1 LLNKSIGSI
10 RRKIMKEI
18 DFFSFGGRGDGETD
32 NSPVFVRALGA
43 LKASG
48 GGTLLVGGGIWRT
61 GPLELFSNCTL
72 RLEEGAVVSFIP
84 EPARYVPVFTRWE
97 GIRCFA
103 MHPCVFAKDGEGIR
117 VEGKGRLDGNGRFW
131 WDLLREKRR
140 RGQKVPETPEEL
152 ALARLNPGFESQS
165 GGGGGRS
172 TQFLRPPLVQ
182 FYQCAGVSL
191 EGVTLADSP
200 FWTVHPVFCRGLKL
214 SGLSVVNPHDAPN
227 TDGIDIDSCE
237 DVEIEGCHVSVGDD
251 GIALKSGSGGDGI
264 DAGKPTCR
272 VRIRNC
278 TVEDGHGGVVI
289 GSETAG
295 GIFDVL
301 AEDCLFRGTDRGIRI
316 KTRRGRGGQIR
327 DLEFRGLTMENNLCP
342 LSINMYYRCGAE
354 HEAAC
359 FSLDPLPLTPQ
370 TPSIKNI
377 TVSGIRASGCR
388 ASAGF
393 AAGLPESPVENLRL
407 RDCEFS
413 TDEASGVSPDE
424 SDMFLGI
431 PPVKEKSFR
440 LLNVKDPELRDV
452 TVRGPKEA
460 FIYSYSRF
468 NHEPHEQIR

>member
-1 LLNKSIGSI
+1 
-10 RRKIMKEI
+10 MKDI
-18 DFFSFGGRGDGETD
+18 DLGSFGGLGDGITD
-32 NSPVFVRALGA
+32 NSAAFGRALET

-48 GGTLLVGGGIWRT
+48 GGTLLVGSGIWRT

-72 RLEEGAVVSFIP
+72 YLEEGAAVSFIA
-84 EPARYVPVFTRWE
+84 EPARYTPVFTRWE

-103 MHPCVFAKDGEGIR
+103 MHPCLFAKDGEHIR
-117 VEGKGRLDGNGRFW
+117 VEGKGRLDGNGQRW

-140 RGQKVPETPEEL
+140 RRQEAPEDAEEL

-165 GGGGGRS
+165 GGGGGRNI
-172 TQFLRPPLVQ
+172 QFLRPPLVQ
-182 FYQCAGVSL
+182 FYRCVDAGL
-191 EGVTLADSP
+191 RDITLANSP
-200 FWTVHPVFCRGLKL
+200 FWTVHPVFCRELRL
-214 SGLSVVNPHDAPN
+214 SGLSITNPKDAPN

-237 DVEIEGCHVSVGDD
+237 DVEIDNCHVSVGDD

-264 DAGKPTCR
+264 EAGKPTCR
-272 VRIRNC
+272 VRVRNC
-278 TVEDGHGGVVI
+278 AVEDGHGGIVI

-301 AEDCLFRGTDRGIRI
+301 AEDCIFRGTDRGIRI
-316 KTRRGRGGQIR
+316 KTRRGRGGHIR

-354 HEAAC
+354 HEAGY
-359 FSLDPLPLTPQ
+359 FSLDPLPVTAQ

-377 TVSGIRASGCR
+377 VVSGVRAGGCR

-393 AAGLPESPVENLRL
+393 IAGLPESPVENLRV

-413 TDEASGVSPDE
+413 TDEASGISPDE

-431 PPVKEKSFR
+431 PSVTEKSFR
-440 LLNVKDPELRDV
+440 LLNVKDPDLQNLKV
-452 TVRGPKEA
+452 LGPEKA
-460 FIYSYSRF
+460 FLYR
-468 NHEPHEQIR
+468 